1 MPKIKIE
8 KYQDKYFKDMTDLI
22 VSSFKSKLCH
32 RQKLTPDDIKNILY
46 TTWDIPATDNGYLH
60 YVVKKEEK
68 VVGVIL
74 IRCGEIQ
81 KSNKKVPVFELF
93 RRYGFINML
102 LLTYKLSILEV
113 YKPED
118 CYIEHI
124 AVDEAMRGT
133 GIGEMLI
140 KHAEKELK
148 ERGFST
154 LSLAVA
160 KDNPAKHLY
169 DRVGFQD
176 INSISS
182 RFKGYFTG
190 IRHWFFMRKR
200 LI

>member
-1 MPKIKIE
+1 MPKINIE
-8 KYQDKYFKDMTDLI
+8 KYQEKYFKDMTDLI

-46 TTWDIPATDNGYLH
+46 TTWDIKAMDNGYLH
-60 YVVKKEEK
+60 YVAKEEEK

-74 IRCGEIQ
+74 IKCGENR
-81 KSNKKVPVFELF
+81 KSHKKIPVFELF
-93 RRYGFINML
+93 RRYGLLNIL
-102 LLTYKLSILEV
+102 LLTYKLSILEI

-124 AVDEAMRGT
+124 AVDETLRGM

-140 KHAEKELK
+140 TYAEKELK
-148 ERGFST
+148 DRGFSS

-160 KDNPAKHLY
+160 KDNPAKRLY
-169 DRVGFQD
+169 DRIGFKD
-176 INSISS
+176 ISS
-182 RFKGYFTG
+182 VSSRNKGYFTG

>member
-1 MPKIKIE
+1 MPQINIE

-46 TTWDIPATDNGYLH
+46 TTWDITAMDNGYLH
-60 YVVKKEEK
+60 YVAKKEEK

-74 IRCGEIQ
+74 IWCGEIQ
-81 KSNKKVPVFELF
+81 KSNKKVPAFELF
-93 RRYGFINML
+93 RRYGFLNML
-102 LLTYKLSILEV
+102 LLTYKLSILEI

-160 KDNPAKHLY
+160 KGNPAKHLY